1 VEDRVRAWLEAAG
14 LRCRELAQTAP
25 RKRELILVG
34 TPKDAGPEQWR
45 NLTRRMLRGC
55 SVVFLS
61 PEAFRLGDDPT
72 HWIPL
77 ERKGCIAHH
86 PDWLYH
92 KESVAKRHAVF
103 EGLQSGGI
111 MDWEH
116 YDQVISQ
123 ELYEPE
129 VAPDEVIAAAFA
141 PGHWPSGYFSG
152 LHVCSYTRGAGR
164 CVVNT
169 LNILQELDRN
179 PAADRLLVN
188 LVRYGQRDLRQPL
201 MPLPEGVE
209 AYLECAGPR
218 DE

>member
-1 VEDRVRAWLEAAG
+1 MVR
-14 LRCRELAQTAP
+14 
-25 RKRELILVG
+25 
-34 TPKDAGPEQWR
+34 
-45 NLTRRMLRGC
+45 
-55 SVVFLS
+55 FL
-61 PEAFRLGDDPT
+61 G
-72 HWIPL
+72 
-77 ERKGCIAHH
+77 
-86 PDWLYH
+86 
-92 KESVAKRHAVF
+92 
-103 EGLQSGGI
+103 
-111 MDWEH
+111 
-116 YDQVISQ
+116 
-123 ELYEPE
+123 YEPE

-179 PAADRLLVN
+179 PAADRLMVN
-188 LVRYGQRDLRQPL
+188 LVRYGQRDLRQPP